1 MCKAEWGM
9 GVRVEKLTTSSEDY
23 LEAIVN
29 LGGTLTN
36 PVRNVDI
43 ANELGVTKASVSKA
57 IQVLRDEGMIS
68 QEPYGGVRLTPNGL
82 ARGMAVLCR
91 HRLLFAFLT
100 QELGIDPET
109 AEREACGIEHAISD
123 ASFERWLAY
132 ASKIGLRVKGLP
144 RFYMEYNQQ

>member
-1 MCKAEWGM
+1 M
-9 GVRVEKLTTSSEDY
+9 EKLTTSSEDY

-36 PVRNVDI
+36 SVRNIDI
-43 ANELGVTKASVSKA
+43 SNELGVTKASVSKA
-57 IQVLRDEGMIS
+57 IQVLREDGMVS
-68 QEPYGGVRLTPNGL
+68 QEPYGGVRLTPDGL

-100 QELGIDPET
+100 QELGIDEQT

-132 ASKIGLRVKGLP
+132 ASKIGLRVKDLP
-144 RFYMEYNQQ
+144 RYYMEYNQQ